1 MANNIPEKTL
11 NSEVIIEDIDC
22 SIACNI
28 LLSLMSCCPTKEL
41 HYFPPSLGDLTEL
54 FMILLSATPFPTV
67 FLLLCLAAYCR
78 TSRSCLLL
86 IMIFLEYFIVIAL
99 KEIIRDP
106 RPNYLCNQEYGYP
119 SGHSCFFSCLLFW
132 FITEEI
138 CAPESYQFKYRL
150 YLIPFGLIYPFLLY
164 SRYYLN
170 YHSLGQIIG
179 GIVLG
184 IFIGVGWYLL
194 NVKFILCTDNIL
206 RQLMIK
212 FNIENNLSDDMLYRD
227 DGYILLDEYQS
238 LIQKENELVD
248 MKYKLKKAAKNYKN
262 FEGLDDLTKNYQ
274 NILKNNIND
283 DNVNSNYENN
293 NNDVYGEENSD
304 ENINEIVD
312 HCENNNIGKLNKFEK
327 PKKD

>member
-179 GIVLG
+179 GMVLG

-194 NVKFILCTDNIL
+194 NVKYILSTDNIL
-206 RQLMIK
+206 KQLLIK
-212 FNIENNLSDDMLYRD
+212 FNIENNMSSDMLYKD
-227 DGYILLDEYQS
+227 DGYMLLDEYQS
-238 LIQKENELVD
+238 SMQKENELVD
-248 MKYKLKKAAKNYKN
+248 VKYKLRNAPKNS
-262 FEGLDDLTKNYQ
+262 
-274 NILKNNIND
+274 NNNNEFIINA
-283 DNVNSNYENN
+283 DNMNSNYEIK

-304 ENINEIVD
+304 ENINEIGVQYD
-312 HCENNNIGKLNKFEK
+312 NILKN
-327 PKKD
+327 